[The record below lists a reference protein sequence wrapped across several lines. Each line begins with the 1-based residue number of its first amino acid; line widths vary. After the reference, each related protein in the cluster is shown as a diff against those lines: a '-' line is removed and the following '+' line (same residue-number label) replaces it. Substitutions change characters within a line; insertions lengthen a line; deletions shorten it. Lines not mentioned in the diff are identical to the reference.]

1 MKKLYLFMTMLLVSA
16 LSFGVNARTLYLD
29 YSEAPSHWSTPQI
42 YAYIDDNNKNAK
54 WPGEFGES
62 AGEKLIK
69 FTIDDKYT
77 NVIFNCGSETGGG
90 NNQSTTISGDDLK
103 DNYVY
108 TVTADGTNN
117 CKVSSQ
123 PYQDTPTPPAANIT
137 YFLDGDAFGGWNS
150 TNNAYKMDYVDGKYV
165 KKATIKIANGQNSGF
180 GLRARKS
187 DNINEVEDF
196 YRCASLTDNTLK
208 SVPASFGVV
217 NEGDGGTN
225 WKSDIT
231 GEFTFT
237 FDPEAMTLTIEG
249 ETQTWDDLVIVESDN
264 ANFSNADWKAS
275 STNGIY
281 VWSGLSLPA
290 GKFKIGKFN
299 GSWADTNYGTGNTIT
314 VNSTATIIYKSGGDC
329 VLAKAVNNATVTL
342 DLTNTNNYTI
352 KVEGT
357 EVEDVTPGE
366 KYYCYFINSNNWT
379 TPTVWAWVSE
389 NDKTSCNDNT
399 NWPGDAMTQKD
410 GKWYWEAPAGKVP
423 GMILISDDGDG
434 TKRFETTFV
443 NGATYKPNGDIASDD
458 DFARVYFNP
467 GADFYNNTMFNQ
479 SEEIYAQLLTQNGT
493 AVGSRTKMV
502 RLTGEEVQLPFFYI
516 DVENPQNYGGIR
528 FETKKPDGSTL
539 SYTSNG
545 CPDYDQERWYMF
557 IYNCGDPAGRDDID
571 CYTAQTYLTYK
582 EYEECRN
589 GLKPHLFYIG
599 GNIKGLRF
607 WKEAKAAEAK
617 DGVFLF
623 PIGYEESTDADD
635 PYRERSINNMTFKMS
650 WIDADTRQKEY
661 NAKYGTNSTGIN
673 NRWWAT
679 FNLGLVGPNPAPGQT
694 FDDYMALGH
703 IANLP
708 QLNGNKDG
716 NYSVKYLP
724 NRTRRYSRYNN
735 YNWWVSVE
743 QLNDAKAQHY
753 IVVDTKYQTT
763 ALIPFNPRPTLTDV
777 TSDEI
782 YRSQKDLA
790 SYEDQLGNFLIGC
803 EVAGEARIN
812 KANQLQGSAKLKPS
826 EGLPFYD
833 KTIVG
838 ETEDGKPGYEL
849 EYSILMGDEDL
860 EEYEVIGTF
869 PGNPDALSYEIKMK
883 NMAFGADK
891 KIFVRCTYHD
901 LVNQSK
907 DASGEFYFRSMVL
920 PAEITAKQPDV
931 KAPQAIEGYIPTVK
945 LIRNPDGSWSAHVE
959 TEVELA
965 VMKGAEGNDLAVYP
979 DFELE
984 STSAGDYLRLATTAD
999 WHTQAAIA
1007 SAHHTIYESGDY
1019 IHNVHNWAEIAHLK
1033 TENDLHRY
1041 KFNFVFEN
1049 IAPAGTDMEDP
1060 SYTLKARI
1068 YAQYP
1073 MLIDNSEGT
1082 VEVTAYRNGDF
1093 TDPIIA
1099 ASTLRRKA
1107 NGTRDAAPSYSLS
1120 MIPASTELE
1129 FEARKDN
1136 LSGITDPEVA
1146 EDGEAELYNLQG
1158 IRVQGEPAP
1167 GIYLRRCG
1175 NTTEKVVIR

>member
-1 MKKLYLFMTMLLVSA
+1 MKKLYLFMTALFVAIAANAADWYLIGADYGNWTKDDSYRMSPTSNANEYTITVDNLNGRFKFVPVNNGSIDWSGITTTKTNGDESVSLGSTITGQKTNKDGA
-16 LSFGVNARTLYLD
+16 FTADNLGKTTITVNV
-29 YSEAPSHWSTPQI
+29 STC
-42 YAYIDDNNKNAK
+42 
-54 WPGEFGES
+54 E
-62 AGEKLIK
+62 IK
-69 FTIDDKYT
+69 FTGEGSNDDDFVIYYDNSNT
-77 NVIFNCGSETGGG
+77 NWTSVYLYFWPNGTSWNSNPFTKVTGTDNIWKISLSSKPQGMIFCNGAREGE
-90 NNQSTTISGDDLK
+90 NQSADVTDIVSGYLYK
-103 DNYVY
+103 
-108 TVTADGTNN
+108 GT
-117 CKVSSQ
+117 K
-123 PYQDTPTPPAANIT
+123 
-137 YFLDGDAFGGWNS
+137 
-150 TNNAYKMDYVDGKYV
+150 
-165 KKATIKIANGQNSGF
+165 NSGN
-180 GLRARKS
+180 K
-187 DNINEVEDF
+187 
-196 YRCASLTDNTLK
+196 ASVTKVGAYTE
-208 SVPASFGVV
+208 PV
-217 NEGDGGTN
+217 N
-225 WKSDIT
+225 
-231 GEFTFT
+231 
-237 FDPEAMTLTIEG
+237 
-249 ETQTWDDLVIVESDN
+249 TWDDLVIVESDN
-264 ANFSNADWKAS
+264 ANFSNTDWKAS
-275 STNGIY
+275 STNGVY

-290 GKFKIGKFN
+290 GKFKIGKFD
-299 GSWADTNYGTGNTIT
+299 GSWDDTSYGTGNTIT
-314 VNSTATIIYKSGGDC
+314 VNSTATTIYKSGDNC

-366 KYYCYFINSNNWT
+366 KYYCYFINSDNWT
-379 TPTVWAWVSE
+379 TPAVWAW
-389 NDKTSCNDNT
+389 NTSGNCNVNGT
-399 NWPGDAMTQKD
+399 FPGDNMEQKD
-410 GKWYWEAPAGKVP
+410 GKFYWEAPAGKIP
-423 GMILISDDGDG
+423 ETIIISDRSNGN
-434 TKRFETTFV
+434 KRFEKSFV

-458 DFARVYFNP
+458 DYARVYFNP

-479 SEEIYAQLLTQNGT
+479 SEEIYAQLLSQNGT

-502 RLTGEEVQLPFFYI
+502 RLTGENVQLPFFYI
-516 DVENPQNYGGIR
+516 DVENPKNYGGIR

-571 CYTAQTYLTYK
+571 CYTAQTYLTYA
-582 EYEECRN
+582 EYEERRN

-623 PIGYEESTDADD
+623 PISYEESTDADD

-694 FDDYMALGH
+694 FDDYMALGN

-735 YNWWVSVE
+735 YNWWVSTD
-743 QLNDAKAQHY
+743 QFKDKDSQHY
-753 IVVDTKYQTT
+753 IIVDTKYKTT

-782 YRSQKDLA
+782 LRSEKDIA
-790 SYEDQLGNFLIGC
+790 SYEAQLGNYLTGC
-803 EVAGEARIN
+803 EVAGEVRIN
-812 KANQLQGSAKLKPS
+812 KANQLQGTAKLKPS

-833 KTIVG
+833 KGIVG
-838 ETEDGKPGYEL
+838 EINGKPGYDL
-849 EYSILMGDEDL
+849 EYSILIGDEDL
-860 EEYEVIGTF
+860 EEYEVLGTF

-891 KIFVRCTYHD
+891 MIFVRCTYHD
-901 LVNQSK
+901 LINQSL

-920 PAEITAKQPDV
+920 PAKIETSNFIPKGPKEIT
-931 KAPQAIEGYIPTVK
+931 GYQPTVK

-959 TEVELA
+959 TEVELE
-965 VMKGAEGNDLAVYP
+965 VMLGAKDNILAVYP
-979 DFELE
+979 DFELG
-984 STSAGDYLRLATTAD
+984 SLSAGESLRLATTAD
-999 WHTQAAIA
+999 WHTQPDVAIA

-1019 IHNVHNWAEIAHLK
+1019 DHKVHNWAEIAHQGTK
-1033 TENDLHRY
+1033 NDLHRY

-1049 IAPAGTDMEDP
+1049 IAPAGADMEDP

-1068 YAQYP
+1068 YAKYP
-1073 MLIDNSEGT
+1073 MLIDNTESNFD
-1082 VEVTAYRNGDF
+1082 VIAYRNSDF
-1093 TDPIIA
+1093 TNPINGA
-1099 ASTLRRKA
+1099 TTMRRKA
-1107 NGTRDAAPSYSLS
+1107 NGTRDAVPTYSLTL
-1120 MIPASTELE
+1120 MPASAEFE

-1136 LSGITDPEVA
+1136 LSGITDAEVA

>member
-42 YAYIDDNNKNAK
+42 YAYIDDNNKNAN
-54 WPGEFGES
+54 WTGEFGES

-180 GLRARKS
+180 GLRARNS
-187 DNINEVEDF
+187 DNINEVKGF

-329 VLAKAVNNATVTL
+329 VLAKAVNNATITL

-379 TPTVWAWVSE
+379 KPTVWAWVSE
-389 NDKTSCNDNT
+389 TDNTSCNANT
-399 NWPGDAMTQKD
+399 TWPGDAMTQKD

-423 GMILISDDGDG
+423 GMILISDNGDG
-434 TKRFETTFV
+434 NKRFEKSFV

-458 DFARVYFNP
+458 DFARVYFNA
-467 GADFYNNTMFNQ
+467 GADFYNNEMFNQ
-479 SEEIYAQLLTQNGT
+479 SNEVYAQLLSQNGT
-493 AVGSRTKMV
+493 AVGSRTKMT

-516 DVENPQNYGGIR
+516 DVENPKNYGGIR
-528 FETKKPDGSTL
+528 FEVTKPDNSLL

-557 IYNCGDPAGRDDID
+557 IYNCGDPAGVQGID
-571 CYTAQTYLTYK
+571 CYTAQTYLTYA
-582 EYEECRN
+582 EYEEHRN
-589 GLKPHLFYIG
+589 GLKPNVFFIG
-599 GNIKGLRF
+599 GNIKDLGF
-607 WKEAKAAEAK
+607 WNEAKPAEAK

-623 PIGYEESTDADD
+623 PIDYKESDNADRC
-635 PYRERSINNMTFKMS
+635 PGHMTFKIS
-650 WIDADTRQKEY
+650 WIDATTRQNEY
-661 NAKYGTNSTGIN
+661 NAKYGTSYSGIN

-679 FNLGLVGPNPAPGQT
+679 FNLGLVGPNPAPGKT
-694 FDDYMALGH
+694 FDQYKTEGK
-703 IANLP
+703 IAKLKKF
-708 QLNGNKDG
+708 NGSEDG
-716 NYSVKYLP
+716 NWSVQYEP

-735 YNWWVSVE
+735 YNWWVPVE
-743 QLNDAKAQHY
+743 QLKDVDAQHY
-753 IVVDTKYQTT
+753 IVVDTKYKTT
-763 ALIPFNPRPTLTDV
+763 ALIPFNPRPTLTEV
-777 TSDEI
+777 TSGEI
-782 YRSQKDLA
+782 FPSQKDLA
-790 SYEDQLGNFLIGC
+790 SHEDQLGNALIGC
-803 EVAGEARIN
+803 KVAGEARIN
-812 KANQLQGSAKLKPS
+812 KANQLQGTAKLKPS
-826 EGLPFYD
+826 EGLPFYNH
-833 KTIVG
+833 TIVG
-838 ETEDGKPGYEL
+838 GTPEKPGYEL
-849 EYSILMGDEDL
+849 EYSILIGDENL
-860 EEYEVIGTF
+860 EEYDVTGTF
-869 PGNPDALSYEIKMK
+869 PGNPQAKSYEIKMN
-883 NMAFGADK
+883 NMSFGANK

-901 LVNQSK
+901 LINQDK
-907 DASGEFYFRSMVL
+907 DASGEFYFRSMVE
-920 PAEITAKQPDV
+920 PAEIGATEFDP
-931 KAPQAIEGYIPTVK
+931 KAPHAIEGYNPTVK

-959 TEVELA
+959 TEVELE
-965 VMKGAEGNDLAVYP
+965 VMKDTDSDALAVYP
-979 DFELE
+979 DFELA
-984 STSAGDYLRLATTAD
+984 TLSAGESLRLATTAD
-999 WHTQAAIA
+999 WHTQASIA

-1019 IHNVHNWAEIAHLK
+1019 IHNVHNWAEIAHQG

-1049 IAPAGTDMEDP
+1049 IAPAGTNMDDP
-1060 SYTLKARI
+1060 SYTLRARI

-1073 MLIDNSEGT
+1073 MLINNSEDA
-1082 VEVTAYRNGDF
+1082 VEVTAYRNEDF
-1093 TDPIIA
+1093 TDAIA
-1099 ASTLRRKA
+1099 QPTAIRRKA
-1107 NGTRDAAPSYSLS
+1107 NGTREAAPSYSLS
-1120 MIPASTELE
+1120 MIPAPTELE

-1136 LSGITDPEVA
+1136 LSGITDAEVA
-1146 EDGEAELYNLQG
+1146 EDDEAELYNLQG